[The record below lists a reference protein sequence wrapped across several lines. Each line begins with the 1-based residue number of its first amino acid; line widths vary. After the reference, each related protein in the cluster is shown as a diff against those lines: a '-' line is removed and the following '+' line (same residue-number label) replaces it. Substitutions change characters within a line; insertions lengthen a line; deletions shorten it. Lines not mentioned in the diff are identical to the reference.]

1 MKGHAPLPPPQPAP
15 RKILTA
21 TQNCKVKHKDQ
32 NPGEMKENVLPGT
45 VDLLVFLPNG
55 AEKTVEV
62 NGSKAVMDLLID
74 LCSQYHLNPTHHTLE
89 LQSRE
94 TCKPLGFKP
103 NTPVGV
109 LDIDKVLIKQ
119 KVIEEKPRRPPP
131 VVPEKTVRLVVN
143 FHKTQKTVVRVSPF
157 VPLQDLLPVI
167 CEKCDF
173 NSDHL
178 VLLRENIRRE
188 KVDLSKSLNDL
199 ETRELYAL
207 DTSRELSQSASIL
220 TGMNEKEEKG
230 LLDFFKIGKKKTKG
244 YSTAPSTPTVNTRS
258 TMLNPTLSTNNI
270 LRMAQM
276 TDVKKRRAPPPP
288 TVPPEHSSIKIA
300 NPSVQEPGAETQNS
314 MQKKRRAPA
323 PPSRIPNKLDGT
335 EFERSNTFGI
345 TGRQVPFKPPRGAS
359 PVSDKLRSPPQ
370 LTIPPPPPYP
380 PSADS
385 EIVNQPGM
393 SPEYDF
399 TNMVPEITEH
409 GESKPES
416 GLGSE
421 QDSAV
426 GDDTEIEPEDREETA
441 SVRSSDS
448 CHQSFS
454 EHTPTSEDELLNA
467 DDSGTVNTQ
476 FAVSFSVS
484 LTGSLSLNNKIDTN
498 EIPSA
503 SSKVSGTEEYSTW
516 CRDQSSEE
524 ESNSAGNYNISS
536 GPNWNE
542 EAKISITDQ
551 AYLTLAGLD
560 AELAAAVQE
569 SAIKKSSTLSNVIT
583 DEQESVPVTIIDEIS
598 WTCQEEIEEKIL
610 QEEVLE
616 STEVKVHDTDR
627 NQQTHSETMTETSV
641 ISIQEQSLPDV
652 SFDTFYPVNFLSC
665 PDIRQEP
672 IKKTMESSQ
681 EKMNDIHDEIISG
694 ENKFKMIV
702 PATELKYDMQ
712 VGGNGKKD
720 VHNIPPVLVDPIT
733 LEAEITKKIHAEH
746 LIQGQDCSP
755 ANYAPEHKHT
765 SARWLNTANKFTN
778 ECIPKAGMRTFT
790 VIPPQP
796 IVNPKGRVSLSLAT
810 NAMKIDDQ
818 GNLILVEI
826 REKKD
831 KNTTT
836 AASDKESRLEQ
847 AKMFWNAK
855 CLDKDNLY
863 CANPS
868 TTMAINAT
876 GCTAGNFQL
885 QETAKKLTNISPKS
899 NAVTAQST
907 AASKKSLKTCLHSNE
922 EKPFLSV
929 MPLNQKMASV
939 LESTHPRAESNFIKP
954 CRRTSSQYVASAICR
969 YTGMQLTK
977 TGAGNES
984 NVQSNSGLDSKSE
997 DKHKFRP
1004 AEEKSSVNLLKK
1016 GFMENQQ
1023 KTGFALH
1030 SNAENVE
1037 KMTEHK
1043 EAKAVPYQNS
1053 IIKDVSNQTDSLNK
1067 VTSQSQS
1074 SQLLIKNAFSADQQC
1089 PTANKQIPQ
1098 SEVHSPFVKEV
1109 VTSTVP
1115 INQSFRASV
1124 TFAIN
1129 PISTLFSDSIK
1140 SHDTAI
1146 KQGDSCASDLPA
1158 ISTVASSGTE
1168 TVFVMQSEPSPSFH
1182 TNGFNIKPSTNMF
1195 GPVKKFKPIVQKPVQ
1210 KDECL
1215 HSSLM
1220 EAIQSGQNKERLR
1233 KISDTVINSNLK
1245 KDSLIAPENEHSALL
1260 ASIRAHSGITKLKKT
1275 TSTVS
1280 KELQDIREYSQT
1292 RQPATASCAPPSAP
1306 PPDFPK
1312 TEKFNTKSVMNLE
1325 EARTA
1330 LLEAIQS
1337 GTGAARL
1344 RKATGIKDKECNKLI
1359 KRKVMFVRNVEGHH
1373 HSLLSP
1379 SQEIQCKSVEGHVL
1393 YKNQAAQA
1401 HTFPNE
1407 QQCWK

>member
-1 MKGHAPLPPPQPAP
+1 MATVARAPAGRMKGHAPLPPPQPAP

-62 NGSKAVMDLLID
+62 SGSKAVMDLLID

-109 LDIDKVLIKQ
+109 LDIDKVIIKQ

-207 DTSRELSQSASIL
+207 DTSRELSQSASTL

-244 YSTAPSTPTVNTRS
+244 YSTAPSTPTVNTRP

-335 EFERSNTFGI
+335 EFERSNTF
-345 TGRQVPFKPPRGAS
+345 V
-359 PVSDKLRSPPQ
+359 
-370 LTIPPPPPYP
+370 
-380 PSADS
+380 
-385 EIVNQPGM
+385 
-393 SPEYDF
+393 
-399 TNMVPEITEH
+399 
-409 GESKPES
+409 

-476 FAVSFSVS
+476 FDVSFSVS
-484 LTGSLSLNNKIDTN
+484 LTGSLSLSNKIDSN

-516 CRDQSSEE
+516 CRDRSSEE

-569 SAIKKSSTLSNVIT
+569 SAIKKSSTLSNIIN

-665 PDIRQEP
+665 TDRQEP

-681 EKMNDIHDEIISG
+681 EKMNVVHDEIISG

-712 VGGNGKKD
+712 VGGNGKD
-720 VHNIPPVLVDPIT
+720 VHNIPPVVVDPIT

-836 AASDKESRLEQ
+836 AASDKESHLEQ

-863 CANPS
+863 CANPR

-939 LESTHPRAESNFIKP
+939 LESSHPRAESNFIKP

-1004 AEEKSSVNLLKK
+1004 AEKSSVNLLKK

-1037 KMTEHK
+1037 KMTKHK

-1053 IIKDVSNQTDSLNK
+1053 IIKNVSNQTDSLNK

-1109 VTSTVP
+1109 VTSSVP
-1115 INQSFRASV
+1115 INQSFSASV

-1146 KQGDSCASDLPA
+1146 KQGDSCALDLPA
-1158 ISTVASSGTE
+1158 ISTVTSSGTE

-1312 TEKFNTKSVMNLE
+1312 TEKFNTKSVVNLE

-1344 RKATGIKDKECNKLI
+1344 RKVSIP
-1359 KRKVMFVRNVEGHH
+1359 RNTVQISGRTR
-1373 HSLLSP
+1373 SVQKSSCSSP
-1379 SQEIQCKSVEGHVL
+1379 YIS
-1393 YKNQAAQA
+1393 
-1401 HTFPNE
+1401 
-1407 QQCWK
+1407 

>member
-1 MKGHAPLPPPQPAP
+1 MATVARAPAGRMKGHAPLPPPQPAP

-62 NGSKAVMDLLID
+62 SGSKAVMDLLID

-109 LDIDKVLIKQ
+109 LDIDKVIIKQ

-207 DTSRELSQSASIL
+207 DTSRELSQSASTL

-244 YSTAPSTPTVNTRS
+244 YSTAPSTPTVNTRP

-335 EFERSNTFGI
+335 EFERSNTF
-345 TGRQVPFKPPRGAS
+345 V
-359 PVSDKLRSPPQ
+359 
-370 LTIPPPPPYP
+370 
-380 PSADS
+380 
-385 EIVNQPGM
+385 
-393 SPEYDF
+393 
-399 TNMVPEITEH
+399 
-409 GESKPES
+409 

-476 FAVSFSVS
+476 FDVSFSVS
-484 LTGSLSLNNKIDTN
+484 LTGSLSLSNKIDSN

-516 CRDQSSEE
+516 CRDRSSEE

-560 AELAAAVQE
+560 AELAAVQE
-569 SAIKKSSTLSNVIT
+569 SAIKKSSTLSNIIN

-665 PDIRQEP
+665 TDRQEP

-681 EKMNDIHDEIISG
+681 EKMNVVHDEIISG

-712 VGGNGKKD
+712 VGGNGKD
-720 VHNIPPVLVDPIT
+720 VHNIPPVVVDPIT

-836 AASDKESRLEQ
+836 AASDKESHLEQ

-863 CANPS
+863 CANPR

-939 LESTHPRAESNFIKP
+939 LESSHPRAESNFIKP

-1004 AEEKSSVNLLKK
+1004 AEKSSVNLLKK

-1037 KMTEHK
+1037 KMTKHK

-1053 IIKDVSNQTDSLNK
+1053 IIKNVSNQTDSLNK

-1109 VTSTVP
+1109 VTSSVP
-1115 INQSFRASV
+1115 INQSFSASV

-1146 KQGDSCASDLPA
+1146 KQGDSCALDLPA
-1158 ISTVASSGTE
+1158 ISTVTSSGTE

-1312 TEKFNTKSVMNLE
+1312 TEKFNTKSVVNLE

-1344 RKATGIKDKECNKLI
+1344 RKVSIP
-1359 KRKVMFVRNVEGHH
+1359 RNTVQISGRTR
-1373 HSLLSP
+1373 SVQKSSCSSP
-1379 SQEIQCKSVEGHVL
+1379 YIS
-1393 YKNQAAQA
+1393 
-1401 HTFPNE
+1401 
-1407 QQCWK
+1407 

>member
-1 MKGHAPLPPPQPAP
+1 MATVARAPAGRMKGHAPLPPPQPAP

-62 NGSKAVMDLLID
+62 SGSKAVMDLLID

-207 DTSRELSQSASIL
+207 DTSRELSQSASTL
-220 TGMNEKEEKG
+220 TGLNEKEEKG

-244 YSTAPSTPTVNTRS
+244 YSTAPSTPTVNTRP
-258 TMLNPTLSTNNI
+258 TMLNPTLSTSNI

-300 NPSVQEPGAETQNS
+300 DPNVQEPGAETQNS

-335 EFERSNTFGI
+335 EFERNNTF
-345 TGRQVPFKPPRGAS
+345 V
-359 PVSDKLRSPPQ
+359 
-370 LTIPPPPPYP
+370 
-380 PSADS
+380 
-385 EIVNQPGM
+385 E
-393 SPEYDF
+393 
-399 TNMVPEITEH
+399 
-409 GESKPES
+409 
-416 GLGSE
+416 LGSE

-476 FAVSFSVS
+476 FDVSFSVS
-484 LTGSLSLNNKIDTN
+484 LTGSLSLSNKIDTN

-503 SSKVSGTEEYSTW
+503 SSKVSATEEYSTW
-516 CRDQSSEE
+516 CRDRSSEE

-551 AYLTLAGLD
+551 AHITLAGLD

-569 SAIKKSSTLSNVIT
+569 SAIKKSSTLSNMIN
-583 DEQESVPVTIIDEIS
+583 DEQEFVPVTIIDEIS

-665 PDIRQEP
+665 TDIRQEP

-681 EKMNDIHDEIISG
+681 EKMNDVHDEIISG
-694 ENKFKMIV
+694 ENKLKMFV

-720 VHNIPPVLVDPIT
+720 VHNIPPVVVDPIT

-746 LIQGQDCSP
+746 LIQGPDCSP

-778 ECIPKAGMRTFT
+778 ECIPKTGMRTFT

-826 REKKD
+826 RGKKD

-836 AASDKESRLEQ
+836 AANDKKSRLEQ
-847 AKMFWNAK
+847 AKLFWNAK

-899 NAVTAQST
+899 NAITAQST

-922 EKPFLSV
+922 EKSFLSV

-939 LESTHPRAESNFIKP
+939 LESTYPRAESNFIKP

-969 YTGMQLTK
+969 YTSMQLTK
-977 TGAGNES
+977 TVAGNES
-984 NVQSNSGLDSKSE
+984 NVQRNSGNDSNSE
-997 DKHKFRP
+997 DKRKFRP

-1037 KMTEHK
+1037 KMTKHK

-1109 VTSTVP
+1109 VTSSVP
-1115 INQSFRASV
+1115 INQSVSASV

-1182 TNGFNIKPSTNMF
+1182 TDGFNIKPSTNMF

-1245 KDSLIAPENEHSALL
+1245 KESLIAPENEHSALL

-1292 RQPATASCAPPSAP
+1292 RQSATASCAPPSAP

-1312 TEKFNTKSVMNLE
+1312 TEKFNTKSVVNLE

-1344 RKATGIKDKECNKLI
+1344 RKVAIP
-1359 KRKVMFVRNVEGHH
+1359 RNTVQISGRTR
-1373 HSLLSP
+1373 SVQKSSCSSP
-1379 SQEIQCKSVEGHVL
+1379 YIS
-1393 YKNQAAQA
+1393 
-1401 HTFPNE
+1401 
-1407 QQCWK
+1407 

>member
-1 MKGHAPLPPPQPAP
+1 MATVARAPAGRMKGHAPLPPPQPAP

-62 NGSKAVMDLLID
+62 SGSKAVMDLLID

-207 DTSRELSQSASIL
+207 DTSRELSQSASTL
-220 TGMNEKEEKG
+220 TGLNEKEEKG
-230 LLDFFKIGKKKTKG
+230 LLDFFKIGKKKTK
-244 YSTAPSTPTVNTRS
+244 
-258 TMLNPTLSTNNI
+258 
-270 LRMAQM
+270 
-276 TDVKKRRAPPPP
+276 
-288 TVPPEHSSIKIA
+288 
-300 NPSVQEPGAETQNS
+300 PGAETQNS

-335 EFERSNTFGI
+335 EFERNNTFGI
-345 TGRQVPFKPPRGAS
+345 AGRQVPFKPPRGAS
-359 PVSDKLRSPPQ
+359 PVSGKLRSPPQ

-409 GESKPES
+409 GESKPELE
-416 GLGSE
+416 LGSE

-476 FAVSFSVS
+476 FDVSFSVS
-484 LTGSLSLNNKIDTN
+484 LTGSLSLSNKIDTN

-503 SSKVSGTEEYSTW
+503 SSKVSATEEYSTW
-516 CRDQSSEE
+516 CRDRSSEE

-551 AYLTLAGLD
+551 AHITLAGLD

-569 SAIKKSSTLSNVIT
+569 SAIKKSSTLSNMIN
-583 DEQESVPVTIIDEIS
+583 DEQEFVPVTIIDEIS

-665 PDIRQEP
+665 TDIRQEP

-681 EKMNDIHDEIISG
+681 EKMNDVHDEIISG
-694 ENKFKMIV
+694 ENKLKMFV

-720 VHNIPPVLVDPIT
+720 VHNIPPVVVDPIT

-746 LIQGQDCSP
+746 LIQGPDCSP

-778 ECIPKAGMRTFT
+778 ECIPKTGMRTFT

-826 REKKD
+826 RGKKD

-836 AASDKESRLEQ
+836 AANDKKSRLEQ
-847 AKMFWNAK
+847 AKLFWNAK

-899 NAVTAQST
+899 NAITAQST

-922 EKPFLSV
+922 EKSFLSV

-939 LESTHPRAESNFIKP
+939 LESTYPRAESNFIKP

-969 YTGMQLTK
+969 YTSMQLTK
-977 TGAGNES
+977 TVAGNES
-984 NVQSNSGLDSKSE
+984 NVQRNSGNDSNSE
-997 DKHKFRP
+997 DKRKFRP

-1037 KMTEHK
+1037 KMTKHK

-1109 VTSTVP
+1109 VTSSVP
-1115 INQSFRASV
+1115 INQSVSASV

-1182 TNGFNIKPSTNMF
+1182 TDGFNIKPSTNMF

-1245 KDSLIAPENEHSALL
+1245 KESLIAPENEHSALL

-1292 RQPATASCAPPSAP
+1292 RQSATASCAPPSAP

-1312 TEKFNTKSVMNLE
+1312 TEKFNTKSVVNLE

-1344 RKATGIKDKECNKLI
+1344 RKVAIP
-1359 KRKVMFVRNVEGHH
+1359 RNTVQISGRTR
-1373 HSLLSP
+1373 SVQKSSCSSP
-1379 SQEIQCKSVEGHVL
+1379 YIS
-1393 YKNQAAQA
+1393 
-1401 HTFPNE
+1401 
-1407 QQCWK
+1407 